1 MNLEDLIQYY
11 SNIKSLIELRLSE
24 FLHIWKRAN
33 EEFLFAELC
42 FCLCTPQSK
51 AKSAQKAIRTLKQN
65 KILYTGTADQIKIYL
80 SGVRFHNNKSKYI
93 IEARELFKKN
103 NHIEVRSKINI
114 CNIKAT
120 RDWLVNNIKGLGYKE
135 ASHFLRNIGFGK
147 DVTIQDRHILKNLKL
162 LGVIDSIPKTLSPKK
177 YFEIEDKMFEFSRN
191 SNIPIDHLDFVLWH
205 KEAGEVFK

>member
-1 MNLEDLIQYY
+1 M
-11 SNIKSLIELRLSE
+11 
-24 FLHIWKRAN
+24 
-33 EEFLFAELC
+33 
-42 FCLCTPQSK
+42 
-51 AKSAQKAIRTLKQN
+51 
-65 KILYTGTADQIKIYL
+65 
-80 SGVRFHNNKSKYI
+80 RFHNNKSKYI

-103 NHIEVRSKINI
+103 NHIDVRSKINI